1 MRPDIPQDTK
11 GGVPMTLKEAITLFG
26 YHQRSNLK
34 PRTVR
39 SYQPLLQRFEAEFG
53 ERSFDSIGSDEIFQ
67 FLEMMT
73 GDRSK
78 STRRLRYAQLKALF
92 NFLIDKCNLNMKN
105 PCDAPLLSK
114 AFKTPKQVARRILDR
129 EIVEELIYNT
139 QTLRDRLILEL
150 QARCGLRIGEALK
163 IKVTDVV
170 DRKLLLNEPK
180 SGKESEVAYMPEQIA
195 KRLHDYIQQENLTP
209 QDRIFPICYSTARAL
224 VRQLGGR
231 LNVILTPHD
240 LRRYSATYASR
251 NGVPLEIVSKVILRH
266 QDLKTTQ
273 AYLGRVTESEAIRWM
288 DVLHGR

>member
-1 MRPDIPQDTK
+1 MK
-11 GGVPMTLKEAITLFG
+11 GGIPMTLRDAITLFG
-26 YHQRSNLK
+26 YQQRSNLR

-39 SYQPLLQRFEAEFG
+39 SYQPLLQRFETEFG

-67 FLEMMT
+67 FLETVT
-73 GDRSK
+73 GNHSR
-78 STRRLRYAQLKALF
+78 STRRLRYAQLKAFF

-114 AFKTPKQVARRILDR
+114 AFKTPKQVARTILDR

-163 IKVTDVV
+163 IKVSDAV
-170 DRKLLLNEPK
+170 DRRLILSEPK
-180 SGKESEVAYMPEQIA
+180 SGKESEVAFMPEQIA
-195 KRLHDYIQQENLTP
+195 KRLHDYIQQESLSP
-209 QDRIFPICYSTARAL
+209 GDRIFPICYSTARTL
-224 VRQLGGR
+224 IKQLGER
-231 LNVILTPHD
+231 LNVVLTPHD

-288 DVLHGR
+288 DVLHGK

>member
-1 MRPDIPQDTK
+1 MRPDIPQDMK
-11 GGVPMTLKEAITLFG
+11 GGIAMTLKEAITLFG

-34 PRTVR
+34 PRTLR
-39 SYQPLLQRFEAEFG
+39 SYHPLLQRFEAEFG

-67 FLEMMT
+67 FLEKVT
-73 GDRSK
+73 GDRCK

-105 PCDAPLLSK
+105 PCDAPLLCK
-114 AFKTPKQVARRILDR
+114 AFKTPKQISRRILDR
-129 EIVEELIYNT
+129 EIVEEMIYNT

-150 QARCGLRIGEALK
+150 QARCGLRIGEALM
-163 IKVTDVV
+163 IKVSDVM
-170 DRKLLLNEPK
+170 DRKLVLNEPK
-180 SGKESEVAYMPEQIA
+180 SGKELKVAFMPEQIA
-195 KRLHDYIQQENLTP
+195 KRLHDYIHQENLTP
-209 QDRIFPICYSTARAL
+209 GDRIFPICYSTARAL
-224 VRQLGGR
+224 IKNLGER
-231 LNVILTPHD
+231 LNVVLTPHD

-288 DVLHGR
+288 DVLHGK

>member
-1 MRPDIPQDTK
+1 MVT
-11 GGVPMTLKEAITLFG
+11 
-26 YHQRSNLK
+26 
-34 PRTVR
+34 
-39 SYQPLLQRFEAEFG
+39 G
-53 ERSFDSIGSDEIFQ
+53 ER
-67 FLEMMT
+67 T
-73 GDRSK
+73 K
-78 STRRLRYAQLKALF
+78 STRRLRYAQLKAFF

-114 AFKTPKQVARRILDR
+114 AFKTSKQVSRRILDR

-163 IKVTDVV
+163 IKVSDVL
-170 DRKLLLNEPK
+170 DRKLILKEPK
-180 SGKESEVAYMPEQIA
+180 SWKELEVAFMPEQIA
-195 KRLHDYIQQENLTP
+195 KRLHDYIQQEDLTP
-209 QDRIFPICYSTARAL
+209 GDRLFPICYSTARAL
-224 VRQLGGR
+224 IKNLGGR
-231 LNVILTPHD
+231 LKVVLTPHD